1 MDDRHTL
8 LGATVIVVVLAAF
21 AGVSG
26 PFDAGVGDAA
36 DESEPDPDQL
46 VERLVT
52 DPPEAIDGEL
62 EETTVRNDTVVERTT
77 YEVVYRPEPHE
88 MRVRISGPG
97 TETTLVQNRTHLW
110 MYDGEENEL
119 TRGNLSEFEHGFVVP
134 ALEHDHDPDLVDEF
148 EATHEGTEHVA
159 GREAYALRFEEPQT
173 NDAAIELLIGGRE
186 YRVLETRFDE
196 PLVLVDHQLWIDRER
211 HYPLLERTVLET
223 PEGDSLVYET
233 RYDRIEFELPE
244 EPDPFHFDPAEDL
257 EDVED
262 ADPDEIADFP
272 EYEVESYESIEAARA
287 ATSVRIPEPRVPD
300 SYRFEE
306 VRVTTLED
314 SERVHLHYADGEETV
329 RVAAAPDATFDP
341 RGVGV
346 AVGDERGTITESGG
360 DTWLYWEC
368 DGTLFWIAGAVDAD
382 EAVSIAESIECG

>member
-1 MDDRHTL
+1 MDDRLTV
-8 LGATVIVVVLAAF
+8 LGVAAIVAVLASF
-21 AGVSG
+21 AAVVGPLATISG
-26 PFDAGVGDAA
+26 HAA
-36 DESEPDPDQL
+36 DEPEPDQL

-62 EETTVRNDTVVERTT
+62 EETTVRNGTVVERTT

-88 MRVRISGPG
+88 MRVRITGPG

-110 MYDGEENEL
+110 MYDAEENEL
-119 TRGNLSEFEHGFVVP
+119 TRGNLSEFERGFVVP
-134 ALEHDHDPDLVDEF
+134 ALEHDHYPDLTDEF
-148 EATHEGTEHVA
+148 EVTYEGTERVA
-159 GREAYALRFEEPQT
+159 GREAYALRLEGPQPD
-173 NDAAIELLIGGRE
+173 DAAIELLIGDRE

-223 PEGDSLVYET
+223 PDGDSLVYET

-244 EPDPFHFDPAEDL
+244 EPDPFDFYPARDL
-257 EDVED
+257 PD
-262 ADPDEIADFP
+262 ADPDEVTEFP
-272 EYEVESYESIEAARA
+272 EYEVDSYESIEAART

-329 RVAAAPDATFDP
+329 RVAASPDATFDP
-341 RGVGV
+341 RGVAV
-346 AVGDERGTITESGG
+346 AVGDGRGTLTEAGG
-360 DTWLYWEC
+360 LTRLYWEC
-368 DGTLFWIAGAVDAD
+368 DGMLHWVIGSVDAD
-382 EAVSIAESIECG
+382 EAAAIAESVDCG